1 MIKYD
6 GFKSYHKEQ
15 EATGNLQQW
24 SHLSQAGGSIKS
36 FCINS
41 KLLKVCV
48 VLVLPISVDI
58 PARILSKCPYY
69 NTFSAWSLI
78 YHWLGTPRGKTD

>member
-1 MIKYD
+1 MMVLKVITRSRKLLTTM
-6 GFKSYHKEQ
+6 KPHR
-15 EATGNLQQW
+15 
-24 SHLSQAGGSIKS
+24 HLSQAGGSIKS

-48 VLVLPISVDI
+48 VLVLPISVEI

-69 NTFSAWSLI
+69 NTFSA
-78 YHWLGTPRGKTD
+78 